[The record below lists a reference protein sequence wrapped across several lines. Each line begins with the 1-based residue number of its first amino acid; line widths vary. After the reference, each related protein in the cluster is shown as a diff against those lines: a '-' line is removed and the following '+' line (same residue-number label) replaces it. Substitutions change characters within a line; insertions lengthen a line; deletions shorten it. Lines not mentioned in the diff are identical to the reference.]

1 MIWVVGDSTVSSFK
15 DNYYIPRQGYG
26 EELACYFDCDV
37 VNLARSGASSKD
49 FATMEEYRKLM
60 DGLDKESEENF
71 LIIGF
76 GHNDEKTE
84 KARFTDPNGDYKK
97 EGSFAHSLFIN
108 YIKPASERNVI
119 PVVCTPI
126 ARLSDNYDG
135 PAGHITPTVV
145 IGDVKYPGGDYAQA
159 IRDMV
164 RDLNKDGYYV
174 EMIDLTQATIQE
186 NIRMGDRAEY
196 LHCFTGKTGLDRTHT
211 NVFGAKL
218 NAWLIS
224 ELAKET
230 APRLA
235 KHSFGCEKPTYE
247 KFFEMSINKNYVER
261 IYCPPTVDQMNCVF
275 RPSYTDSRGNIFRG
289 TAFGDIG
296 NLSDF
301 TVRKEEDGIILSAL
315 DNNGKIAEGSDGLFF
330 YYLPVPAGVPFV
342 LSATARIKS
351 FADNNQVSFGLMV
364 RDDLYIDQYVGQL
377 MGDYVAAGVLNQ
389 GNTVNFG
396 RKSGNLYFSDS
407 SPVSVAPLAEY
418 NLEISGNSDGYCLTF
433 GNQSATAGF
442 DYALTSVDPG
452 FVYAGFY
459 VARNA
464 EVKFSKISIKVSDI
478 GR

>member
-164 RDLNKDGYYV
+164 RDLCRDGYYV
-174 EMIDLTQATIQE
+174 EMIDLTQATIEE
-186 NIRMGDRAEY
+186 NIRMGNTAKY

-224 ELAKET
+224 TLAGKT
-230 APRLA
+230 APHLA
-235 KHSFGCEKPTYE
+235 KHSLKCEKPTYE
-247 KFFEMSINKNYVER
+247 KFFEMSINKNYVEAE
-261 IYCPPTVDQMNCVF
+261 YCAPTVEQMSCVF
-275 RPSYTDSRGNIFRG
+275 RPSYTDSDGNTWRG
-289 TAFGDIG
+289 TVFGDIG

-301 TVRKEEDGIILSAL
+301 TVKKQVDGIVLSVSN
-315 DNNGKIAEGSDGLFF
+315 NNGKIAEGSDGLFF
-330 YYLPVPAGVPFV
+330 YYLPVPSGVPFT
-342 LSATARIKS
+342 LKATALIRG
-351 FADNNQVSFGLMV
+351 FGENNQVSFGLMV
-364 RDDLYIDQYVGQL
+364 RDDLYIDRYVGQL
-377 MGDYVAAGVLNQ
+377 MGDYVAAGVINQ
-389 GNTVNFG
+389 GNVVNFG
-396 RKSGNLYFSDS
+396 RKSGELYHTVS
-407 SPVSVAPLAEY
+407 SPVSIAPGAEY
-418 NLEISGNSDGYCLTF
+418 ELEISATSDGFSLTF
-433 GNQSATAGF
+433 GDQTASAGF
-442 DYALTSVDPG
+442 DYPLTSVDTG
-452 FVYAGFY
+452 YVYAGFY

-464 EVKFSKISIKVSDI
+464 EVKYSNISFRSAL
-478 GR
+478 

>member
-1 MIWVVGDSTVSSFK
+1 MIWVVGDSTVSSFN

-26 EELACYFDCDV
+26 EELGSYFDCKV

-49 FATMEEYRKLM
+49 FVSMQEYRTLI
-60 DGLDKESEENF
+60 DGLDKATGENF

-84 KARFTDPNGDYKK
+84 KERFTDPNGDYTA
-97 EGSFAHSLFIN
+97 EGSFAHSLFTN
-108 YIKPASERNVI
+108 YIEVALRRNVI

-126 ARLSDNYDG
+126 ARLSDNYNG
-135 PAGHITPTVV
+135 PAGHITPAVV

-164 RDLNKDGYYV
+164 RDLNKDGFYV
-174 EMIDLTQATIQE
+174 EMIDLTQATIKE
-186 NIRMGDRAEY
+186 NKQMGDRAKY

-224 ELAKET
+224 DLAQKT

-235 KHSFGCEKPTYE
+235 KHSLKCEKPTYE

-261 IYCPPTVDQMNCVF
+261 VYCPPTMEQMSCVF
-275 RPSYTDSRGNIFRG
+275 RPSYTDADGNIWRG

-296 NLSDF
+296 NLADF
-301 TVRKEEDGIILSAL
+301 TVKKEEDGIVLSASN
-315 DNNGKIAEGSDGLFF
+315 NNGKIAEGSDGLFF
-330 YYLPVPAGVPFV
+330 YCLPLPSGVPFS
-342 LSATARIKS
+342 LKATATVRS
-351 FADNNQVSFGLMV
+351 FGGNNQVSFGLMV
-364 RDDLYIDQYVGQL
+364 RDDLYIDRYVGQL

-396 RKSGNLYFSDS
+396 RKSGELYCASS
-407 SPVSVAPLAEY
+407 SPVSVDPGAEY
-418 NLEISGNSDGYCLTF
+418 NLEIKGTSDGYTLTF
-433 GNQSATAGF
+433 GDQSASAGF
-442 DYALTSVDPG
+442 DYALTSVDSDH
-452 FVYAGFY
+452 VYAGFY

-464 EVKFSKISIKVSDI
+464 EVKFSNI
-478 GR
+478 RCR